1 MMKIRTNSIQGYKE
15 KTIPFTLLSKN
26 EGSTSLAILLP
37 GAGYSVQAPL
47 FHYATGLFL
56 NRDIDVLQVNYQYN
70 DTFYDSFTM
79 EEITKAIIH
88 DVREVI
94 DRAISTDDYD
104 TFYLVGKSLGTIAM
118 SSELKRDVFHSANA
132 IWLTPL
138 LQRKDVSDAM
148 ITCKNR
154 SVCFIGDADPCYK
167 EDRFK
172 EVNENP
178 AFTTRLISEVDH
190 ALQYRDNVL
199 DSIDVLKNVIE
210 TIEQWVDGL

>member
-1 MMKIRTNSIQGYKE
+1 MMKIRTNSIRGYKE

-26 EGSTSLAILLP
+26 EGSRSLAILLP

-56 NRDIDVLQVNYQYN
+56 NRDMDVLQVNYQYN
-70 DTFYDSFTM
+70 DAFYESFTM

-88 DVREVI
+88 DVRVVI
-94 DRAISTDDYD
+94 DQAINTNDYD
-104 TFYLVGKSLGTIAM
+104 TYYLVGKSLGTIAM
-118 SSELKRDVFHSANA
+118 STELKRDVFHSAKA

-148 ITCKNR
+148 ITCKNK
-154 SVCFIGDADPCYK
+154 SICLIGDADPCYK
-167 EDRFK
+167 EDLFK

-178 AFTTRLISEVDH
+178 LFTTWLISDVDH
-190 ALQYRDNVL
+190 ALQYREDVL
-199 DSIDVLKNVIE
+199 GSIDVLKNVID
-210 TIEQWVDGL
+210 TIEQWVDGI

>member
-1 MMKIRTNSIQGYKE
+1 MQIRTNSIQGYKE
-15 KTIPFTLLSKN
+15 KTIPFTILSKD
-26 EGSTSLAILLP
+26 EGSRSLAIMLP

-56 NRDIDVLQVNYQYN
+56 NRSIDVLQVNYQYN
-70 DTFYDSFTM
+70 DAFYESFTM
-79 EEITKAIIH
+79 DEITKAIIH

-94 DRAISTDDYD
+94 DQAISTDDYD

-148 ITCKNR
+148 VSCGHKSICI
-154 SVCFIGDADPCYK
+154 IGDADPCYK

-178 AFTTRLISEVDH
+178 VFTTRLISDVDH
-190 ALQYRDNVL
+190 ALQYKD
-199 DSIDVLKNVIE
+199 DVLGSIEVLKDVIAS
-210 TIEQWVDGL
+210 IEQWGDGI

>member
-1 MMKIRTNSIQGYKE
+1 MLQIRTNSIQGYKE
-15 KTIPFTLLSKN
+15 KTIPFTLLSKD
-26 EGSTSLAILLP
+26 EGSRSLAILLP

-56 NRDIDVLQVNYQYN
+56 KRSIDVLQVNYQYN

-88 DVREVI
+88 DVSEVL
-94 DRAISTDDYD
+94 DEAISTDEYD

-148 ITCKNR
+148 ITCKNK
-154 SVCFIGDADPCYK
+154 SICFIGDADPCYK

-172 EVNENP
+172 EVDENSV
-178 AFTTRLISEVDH
+178 FTTMLISDVDH
-190 ALQYRDNVL
+190 ALQYNNDVL
-199 DSIDVLKNVIE
+199 GSIDVLKNVID
-210 TIEQWVDGL
+210 TIEKWVDGV